1 MRDWLLVAIISV
13 FAGLGGWQIGIRR
26 TTLIDEP
33 PAPIPSEALAALAL
47 TAPAE
52 TINSG
57 TMSELLDQ
65 VMASASQ
72 SGSSS
77 ELAVQLFEAIQ
88 HLADADLPS
97 VVALA
102 QGGQFKPIGYLLVGY
117 WAERD
122 LEAAKKWMLSLP
134 PSTQIAVAEDI
145 SATWCRA
152 NPAEF
157 LTWLEGLPDD
167 ARRTIIDRSSYSIV
181 KGVAISD
188 YARVVQLLISNSPQ
202 QQSTYA
208 IGSLFNLWARS
219 APSAAAQKA
228 LSLAEGGA
236 RTEAV
241 LEVAYAWAQQDANA
255 SAAWVR
261 GLGDA
266 VLTGRATAAYAK
278 GLALKNPRAAA
289 EFVGNLVATEE
300 NNQALNVIARQ
311 WGATDPKPAL
321 TWADAIQDEEGR
333 SHVLQAMLSAIAA
346 NNPVQAAQAYAE
358 RCQEN
363 SLGFG
368 FDSPLYDIAQSLF
381 QTNGIDAVVRFSE
394 SVSEFGGS
402 IVISHAVNT
411 WASDDPA
418 AATAWVLKQ
427 PDEARGDALSQVAIY
442 AANRAK
448 PFEWAYSLPKVP
460 SSDGARY
467 YIASSLLSRE
477 DEDRPK
483 AMELISQFTD
493 TGKARANLRR
503 LAARWLR
510 MDAASARSWIE
521 SPNLL
526 TPEDKA
532 WLSQK
537 GQ

>member
-1 MRDWLLVAIISV
+1 
-13 FAGLGGWQIGIRR
+13 
-26 TTLIDEP
+26 
-33 PAPIPSEALAALAL
+33 
-47 TAPAE
+47 
-52 TINSG
+52 
-57 TMSELLDQ
+57 MSELLDR
-65 VMASASQ
+65 VIAATSQ

-77 ELAVQLFEAIQ
+77 ELAARLFDEVQ
-88 HLADADLPS
+88 HLTDTDFPAI
-97 VVALA
+97 VALA
-102 QGGQFKPIGYLLVGY
+102 QGGQYIAFGHLLAGY

-122 LEAAKKWMLSLP
+122 LAAAKKWMLGLP
-134 PSTQIAVAEDI
+134 PSSQAEVAGEI

-157 LTWLEGLPDD
+157 LTWLEALPDD
-167 ARRTIIDRSSYSIV
+167 ARKTVIDSSSYSIV
-181 KGVAISD
+181 RGVAVSD
-188 YARVVQLLISNSPQ
+188 YPRVAQLLISNSTG
-202 QQSTYA
+202 QQSTSA
-208 IGSLFNLWARS
+208 IGSLFNSWART

-228 LSLAEGGA
+228 LSLAEGGT

-241 LEVAYAWAQQDANA
+241 QQVAYAWGQQDANA
-255 SAAWVR
+255 AAAWVR

-266 VLTGRATAAYAK
+266 VLTGRATSAYAK

-289 EFVGNLVATEE
+289 EFVGELVATEE

-311 WGATDPKPAL
+311 WGATDPKSAL
-321 TWADAIQDEEGR
+321 AWADAIQDEEGR
-333 SHVLQAMLSAIAA
+333 SRVLQAMLSAMAA
-346 NNPVQAAQAYAE
+346 NDPAQAARAYAE

-363 SLGFG
+363 SLGSG
-368 FDSPLYDIAQSLF
+368 FESPLYDIAQSLF

-394 SVSEFGGS
+394 SVADFGGS
-402 IVISHAVNT
+402 MAISRAVNT

-427 PDEARGDALSQVAIY
+427 PEGSRSHALSQVAIY
-442 AANRAK
+442 AANHAR

-460 SSDGARY
+460 SSDEARY
-467 YIASSLLSRE
+467 YIASSLLSRG
-477 DEDRPK
+477 EDRAK
-483 AMELISQFTD
+483 AMELISQFSD

-510 MDAASARSWIE
+510 MDAASARTWIE

-532 WLSQK
+532 SLFQK